1 MGHKDMKD
9 YYNYWETRILNSR
22 VIMIM
27 RALAANKALWKGKPL
42 IKMTANYNHPEM
54 SFHPSA
60 DECRN

>member
-1 MGHKDMKD
+1 
-9 YYNYWETRILNSR
+9 
-22 VIMIM
+22 M